1 MHTGCKGTKVKAN
14 QQKKKQTNK
23 QTNKQEKK
31 RKEKQN
37 TRNSWRKD
45 DDYRQKSRP
54 TTPMRDY
61 RPMKQKTRSA
71 GQS

>member
-1 MHTGCKGTKVKAN
+1 MHTGCKGKKVKAN
-14 QQKKKQTNK
+14 Q
-23 QTNKQEKK
+23 EKN
-31 RKEKQN
+31 RKEKKN

-54 TTPMRDY
+54 TTSMRDY